1 MLPILLPARAFGSI
15 FSGYGYGFR
24 FSGCRGAARVR
35 QAGRF
40 TRHSFRVN
48 LPCQPAPL
56 ATLAVAP
63 LSPSTYRLIACA
75 LQVSTLPEPLPP
87 DICYAIDTAA
97 IDGNHGQ
104 QSTTRRHC
112 LCGTAAKWRAKA
124 VAVGIVGSKW
134 VIVACS
140 SWFDFSSG
148 HGKPLPLEKTTHDFA
163 VSDG

>member
-1 MLPILLPARAFGSI
+1 MIGRLCCRYCCLLGLSVRLFRASVSSAI
-15 FSGYGYGFR
+15 R
-24 FSGCRGAARVR
+24 AAARVR

-40 TRHSFRVN
+40 TLHLFRVN
-48 LPCQPAPL
+48 LPCQPAPV
-56 ATLAVAP
+56 ATLANLQP
-63 LSPSTYRLIACA
+63 EMPCSSTLHD
-75 LQVSTLPEPLPP
+75 STLPEPLPP
-87 DICYAIDTAA
+87 AICFAIDTAA
-97 IDGNHGQ
+97 IDGNHRQ